1 MTTRRTALVRR
12 CRTLIVALG
21 TALAL
26 LTALGGTAQAQA
38 PAQTQNFAK
47 TYYWNYDIHAGD
59 CTMFHGTSWTLRPD
73 GTASFYAVVT
83 SSDDN
88 DAWLMWANLKNS
100 SGQYLGRLVANTHWD
115 DLTKFVFN
123 LPDSSRQYVWRQNAT
138 FNPSLYSQVASMSLD
153 NHC

>member
-1 MTTRRTALVRR
+1 MTIRRTALLRR
-12 CRTLIVALG
+12 CRTLIIAIG

-26 LTALGGTAQAQA
+26 LTALGGTAQA
-38 PAQTQNFAK
+38 QNFAK

-59 CTMFHGTSWTLRPD
+59 CTMFHGASWTLNPD
-73 GTASFYAVVT
+73 GTARFYGVVT

-100 SGQYLGRLVANTHWD
+100 SGQHLGRIVANTHWD

-123 LPDSSRQYVWRQNAT
+123 LPDSSRQYVWQQNGT

-153 NHC
+153 SHC